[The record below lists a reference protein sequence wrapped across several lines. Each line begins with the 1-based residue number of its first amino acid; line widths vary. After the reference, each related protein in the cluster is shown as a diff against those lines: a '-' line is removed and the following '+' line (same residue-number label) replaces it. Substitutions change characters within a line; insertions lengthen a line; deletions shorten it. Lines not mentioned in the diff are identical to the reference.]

1 MGCPVTIVG
10 DGGADVFNVSSTA
23 PALTGDLAGLAA
35 QLNITGGTG
44 AVINVSEAGQTAD
57 DNVTV
62 NEASGLLFSNTLG
75 WSIHIPGNANTGG
88 INFTS
93 GAGDDL
99 INVLSTFVGEPYYIN
114 GGDGNDEID
123 VQMAGLGGPTTL
135 DGGNGY
141 DRFVADDPQNTS
153 PSNLWAMNTN
163 NVVLQRTTP
172 ALTTSF
178 HYFNTEVAEFFGTPG
193 VDTYE
198 VQAANPGEGIQI
210 DGEGGDDIYTVG
222 TGTTSQVEG
231 QVVIYGGDGGNDSLI
246 VDDSADTT
254 GRTFHIDSL
263 QIGAAPGDDLF
274 DGGGSVDATDIFAG
288 ITIKCGSGP
297 DTIYAVP
304 NSTSPLNIQGN
315 DPTTFP
321 GDSLNLGLADA
332 QNPVFTPGG
341 TGAGSYT
348 FDNLQP
354 LAYTGIESVT
364 TDAVAPAVIDS
375 DFEYDVTTQS
385 VLFQFNKDVSSF
397 LSPSFLSLTNSTTG
411 QTFNAGAVTF
421 DNVND
426 IATFTFPQ
434 FVNGVLPD
442 GNYTATLQAGLED
455 SFGNTTDE
463 SSELDFFFLGAD
475 ANRDRAVNASDF
487 DVLASNYGSAGVPF
501 SQGDFNYDGIV
512 DTSDFNILAANFN
525 VVLAPPAAA
534 PLASSPALR
543 ASSAATP
550 NLFAT
555 APISPLTES
564 DSLFRDALSSEQ
576 RTI

>member
-1 MGCPVTIVG
+1 MAAHFTRNAVDQRLGGNDTFNFGSGGLIPGPTTSLDGGSGVNSVNFNESGAATDFNFVFTVTATTISASAIFGIGGGFSYANMQSVNVTGTGGPDVFNVVSTAAGCPVGVTG

-35 QLNITGGTG
+35 QLFITGGSCAT
-44 AVINVSEAGQTAD
+44 INISEAGQTAA

-62 NEASGLLFSNTLG
+62 NEASGIILSNTLG
-75 WSIHIPGNANTGG
+75 WSIRIPGNANTGG

-99 INVLSTFVGEPYYIN
+99 INVLSTFVGEPYYVN

-163 NVVLQRTTP
+163 NVVLDAPRP

-178 HYFNTEVAEFFGTPG
+178 HYFNTEVAQFVGTPG

-198 VQAANPGEGIQI
+198 VQAANPGESVQI
-210 DGEGGDDIYTVG
+210 DGEGGDDVYTVG

-263 QIGAAPGDDLF
+263 QIGAAPGDNLF
-274 DGGGSVDATDIFAG
+274 DGGGLIDATDIFAG

-364 TDAVAPAVIDS
+364 TDAIAPAVIDS

-397 LSPSFLSLTNSTTG
+397 LSPSFLSLTNTTTD
-411 QTFNAGAVTF
+411 QTFNAGM
-421 DNVND
+421 
-426 IATFTFPQ
+426 
-434 FVNGVLPD
+434 
-442 GNYTATLQAGLED
+442 
-455 SFGNTTDE
+455 
-463 SSELDFFFLGAD
+463 
-475 ANRDRAVNASDF
+475 
-487 DVLASNYGSAGVPF
+487 
-501 SQGDFNYDGIV
+501 
-512 DTSDFNILAANFN
+512 
-525 VVLAPPAAA
+525 
-534 PLASSPALR
+534 
-543 ASSAATP
+543 
-550 NLFAT
+550 
-555 APISPLTES
+555 SPLTTS
-564 DSLFRDALSSEQ
+564 TTSPLSPSRSLPMACFPTAITPQ
-576 RTI
+576 RCKPVWRIHSATPPTNRQSWISFSRR